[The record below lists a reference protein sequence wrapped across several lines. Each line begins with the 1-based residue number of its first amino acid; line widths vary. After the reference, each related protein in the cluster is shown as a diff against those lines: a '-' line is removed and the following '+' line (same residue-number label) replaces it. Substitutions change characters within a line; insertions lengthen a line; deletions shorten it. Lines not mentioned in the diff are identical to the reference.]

1 MFCLSFETPSVVV
14 VEIVQ
19 QLRVLTTLSEVWS
32 EEFSVLNAFNSRG
45 SDAHFSVSLNTH
57 TGKETQTKQTDR
69 DTQIKKIKYVAK
81 D

>member
-1 MFCLSFETPSVVV
+1 MV

-32 EEFSVLNAFNSRG
+32 EELSILNAFNSRG
-45 SDAHFSVSLNTH
+45 SDAHFSVPLNTH
-57 TGKETQTKQTDR
+57 TGRDTDKTHR